1 MKNHVKVKN
10 TNQGARKSLPTACRQ
25 EVKTIAISFIRTVT
39 VGPGIQPDL
48 LTLEPAKASH
58 QALAGSCVDAQ
69 IPPVG
74 NFTPP

>member
-1 MKNHVKVKN
+1 MKYHVKVKN
-10 TNQGARKSLPTACRQ
+10 TNQGARKSLTPACKQ
-25 EVKTIAISFIRTVT
+25 GVKTIAISFIRTVT

-48 LTLEPAKASH
+48 LTLRLAKASH
-58 QALAGSCVDAQ
+58 QALAGSCVKAE